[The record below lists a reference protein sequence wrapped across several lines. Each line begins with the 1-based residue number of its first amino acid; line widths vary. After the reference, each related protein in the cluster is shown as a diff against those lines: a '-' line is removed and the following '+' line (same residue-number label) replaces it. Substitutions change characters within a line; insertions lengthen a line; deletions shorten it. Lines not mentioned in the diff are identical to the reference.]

1 MRKVKRLFFLFLVL
15 AVASPLFIGLV
26 NATAT
31 VPSTT
36 YFGFND
42 VYLNFG
48 STQVLSSNPYRVS
61 NTWYFNGY
69 AVNLEGA
76 NATLT
81 SYYSNNLLIVALSST
96 AGNNSAFT
104 IDTGTHGAPVS
115 VEGAS
120 SWSYDS
126 ASGVLTVLRFHV
138 LAGAYTVRITFVAQT
153 LDLLGNGDIDL
164 LTQYLLA
171 GDLLG
176 FLVACYTTRIGQ
188 VFYAILA
195 LIITVPLA
203 IRTNSIAYVA
213 IVWIILGGLFQVAM
227 PVVSPVAVLLIILG
241 VASLLYKLFAGKTE

>member
-1 MRKVKRLFFLFLVL
+1 MQKGKRVFFMFLVL
-15 AVASPLFIGLV
+15 VVALPLFIGQV

-42 VYLNFG
+42 VYLNFA
-48 STQVLSSNPYRVS
+48 STQTFASHPYRVN
-61 NTWYFNGY
+61 NTWYFNSY

-76 NATLT
+76 NATIT
-81 SYYSNNLLIVALSST
+81 SYYANNLLIVALSSS

-126 ASGVLTVLRFHV
+126 VTGVLTVLRFHV
-138 LAGAYTVRITFVAQT
+138 LAGAYTVRVTFVAQT

-203 IRTNSIAYVA
+203 IRTNSISYCA
-213 IVWIILGGLFQVAM
+213 IIWIVLGGLFQAAM
-227 PVVSPVAVLLIILG
+227 PVISPVAVFLIILG